1 MILTQFVKNVLDES
15 SCALTINGDLYVW
28 GRNKDNLLGLGQDNY
43 IINEPSRVILK
54 MCLSHLVPYRSTQ
67 WS

>member
-1 MILTQFVKNVLDES
+1 MILTQFVKLLIDES

-43 IINEPSRVILK
+43 IINEPSRVRWKVFIPF
-54 MCLSHLVPYRSTQ
+54 SSQ
-67 WS
+67 